1 MSELA
6 FDIARDIRDG
16 IAGFKKGVYCSGKEN
31 WRLLQEHEQGKAP
44 GTFGSESAL
53 SALGGAGIEIER
65 LKFYKIIRKA
75 LASFEY
81 YNVEQSVDLNVSC
94 SIRER
99 RSSVVVLLCGTSGT
113 GKSTLASLLASRL
126 NLSTMI
132 STDAIRHMMRSFA
145 GKQENPLLW
154 ASTYDA
160 GEYLDPAILANV
172 PEPLLHKKRAI
183 KGYKAQCEMIFHHLD
198 HLIGNCERRKE
209 SMVVEG
215 VHLSLN
221 FVTQLM
227 RKYPCVIPFVI
238 YISNEAKHRERFAVR
253 AKYMTL
259 EPEKNR
265 YVKYFRN
272 IRTIQVPL
280 SLTHEEKL
288 SAFKLLAAKKEYLC
302 HRADKFLIPKIDN
315 TNLDRSVFAIHS
327 TVFSY
332 LKRHVQSQAGM
343 DGSGVVGAGGAEQPS
358 EALLA
363 EYLEQAAHTTWSSK
377 AMLEVIRR
385 GRTAHWTHAVY
396 HSAASSGTPSTS
408 SSTPYSTPYASGEEF
423 DAASFYDLREV
434 ESVSSEGNDSESREL
449 SSDEEDITRSPVGS
463 VYADSHAESHDD
475 EGGHAEFGSYPGSPS
490 RLNVA
495 ATGSQHITV

>member
-272 IRTIQVPL
+272 IRTIQ
-280 SLTHEEKL
+280 
-288 SAFKLLAAKKEYLC
+288 EYLC

-495 ATGSQHITV
+495 ATGSQHITVVR